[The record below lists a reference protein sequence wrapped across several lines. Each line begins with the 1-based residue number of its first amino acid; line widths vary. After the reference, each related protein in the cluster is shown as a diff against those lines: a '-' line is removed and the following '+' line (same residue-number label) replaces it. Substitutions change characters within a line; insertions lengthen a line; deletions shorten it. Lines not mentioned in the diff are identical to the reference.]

1 MDKFYVYAYKDPS
14 RANEPFYIGKGNGRR
29 YKRHL
34 ARTDRCEFVHR
45 LQKMKRAEILPIIA
59 MLFTNLDDE
68 LACLIEIEAISL
80 FGRKDLGKGPLL
92 NLTDGGD
99 GVANPPYKNKEAWRK
114 KISQTM
120 KSAESITKQRIAQL
134 EVSSRPEVKEKRRAA
149 ALRLA
154 KDPIIKAK
162 RYASLKIAQNLP
174 GVKEKRIASYK
185 ETMSKPGASDKLK
198 NSQREYWAQPGIKEA
213 RSQMAKD
220 LQARPEVKEKQRQA
234 KYKKCTVDD
243 IIIFPSRHELIKT
256 LGQGKSGLKNPN
268 FRYIT

>member
-1 MDKFYVYAYKDPS
+1 MGKFYVYVYKDPS
-14 RANEPFYIGKGNGRR
+14 RANEPFYIGKGKDLR

-45 LQKMKRAEILPIIA
+45 LQKMKRAGVLPIIE
-59 MLFTNLDDE
+59 MLSTNLDDE
-68 LACLIEIEAISL
+68 MARLVEVEAISL
-80 FGRKDLGKGPLL
+80 FGRKDLGKGSLL

-99 GVANPPYKNKEAWRK
+99 GVANPSYKNKEAWRN

-120 KSAESITKQRIAQL
+120 RTNESITKQRAAQI

-154 KDPIIKAK
+154 KDPVVKAK
-162 RYASLKIAQNLP
+162 RAASQKIAQNLP
-174 GVKEKRIASYK
+174 SVKEKRIASYK

-198 NSQREYWAQPGIKEA
+198 NSQREYWAQSGIKEA
-213 RSQMAKD
+213 RRQMAKD

-243 IIIFPSRHELIKT
+243 IIVFPSRHELIKT
-256 LGQGKSGLKNPN
+256 LGQGKAGLKNPN
-268 FRYIT
+268 FKYII